1 MAIYDLELGKV
12 VEKIKEKKAKRVL
25 IQLPDGLKPEAEK
38 IVNILQKE
46 TQTQVFIWLGD
57 CFGACD
63 IPLGLQQ
70 FSIDLVIQWGHNT
83 FIKEFG
89 W

>member
-1 MAIYDLELGKV
+1 MVMYDLELGKAI
-12 VEKIKEKKAKRVL
+12 EKIKEKKAKRVL
-25 IQLPDGLKPEAEK
+25 IQLPDGLKPNAKEIVEK
-38 IVNILQKE
+38 IQKE
-46 TQTQVFIWLGD
+46 TPAQIFIWLGD

-83 FIKEFG
+83 FIKEVG